1 MLEYSEAALT
11 EAAAGY
17 RRIEKFVLRASSLIS
32 DAIPDIAVPVGE
44 VLPEFAEKMNE
55 DLAVPQAL
63 AIIHDAIRRG
73 NKALEKAEA
82 GDAEAKVETIRI
94 ASEVRAMTAV
104 LGVDPL
110 SDAWLESTLTT
121 RGGSNSAMSALDVL
135 VQAELERRSTAR
147 ADKDWAVADEVRDRL
162 AAAGVEI
169 TDTADGAKWSLK
181 G

>member
-1 MLEYSEAALT
+1 
-11 EAAAGY
+11 
-17 RRIEKFVLRASSLIS
+17 
-32 DAIPDIAVPVGE
+32 
-44 VLPEFAEKMNE
+44 
-55 DLAVPQAL
+55 
-63 AIIHDAIRRG
+63 
-73 NKALEKAEA
+73 
-82 GDAEAKVETIRI
+82 
-94 ASEVRAMTAV
+94 MTAV

-121 RGGSNSAMSALDVL
+121 RGGSDSAMSALDVL

-147 ADKDWAVADEVRDRL
+147 AGKDWAVADEVRDRL